1 MIQQCDVFVPPGLY
15 PRVASNT
22 ACWAAL
28 RGRQLQHTVSFLS
41 TLLSQLSHDPC
52 CFSLTALYCFP
63 LFFLHSFELFR
74 YKLLPISLDRW
85 VPPISGF
92 SQATPSLNTALLKC
106 TAIVPNEAFIMTS
119 GQAMFRVGTFLIRTT
134 LILANLPA
142 QTKGYV
148 APASPTRCGGNLTAP
163 SGGPITS
170 PNYPSPYGNNENC
183 EWLITVPAGNTIL
196 LTFQEGPYL
205 EEGSDFFSIYDG
217 ASDSA
222 VELHRITGRDTVINV
237 PSTSNTMFLRFTSDK
252 DLPQRGF
259 KFDYI
264 SRTLNDSAQNECG
277 GYRSGQSGEILS
289 PNHPG
294 SYDNNLVCT
303 WTIVVNPRG
312 YIRLKPK
319 IFILERSRDYLRV
332 YDGDL
337 GFNGIL
343 LGSYTGMISSTS
355 SPGVIYSPNYPAP
368 YGNDMNCTWGIANSQ
383 EGMGIK
389 MTIAEFSLEE
399 RRDKLSIYA
408 GDHVSHNALLGEYS
422 GKDIPE
428 EVISTAK
435 TIHLVLTTDGSIKED
450 GFKIHFEVE
459 WIHHL
464 LEEAGSFHSNN
475 YPHSYRNNLY
485 QEWSI
490 SIDVGKHIRLMFT
503 YFDVQVTEGCT
514 SDYMIIE
521 DPLSLDEMHHCG
533 TCIPTPYISVGH
545 TLHVFFVTDFAIY
558 RTGFSAK
565 YETVQDRSGVGT
577 GYRRKTVAED
587 GYFTV
592 NTTSNRTGWEVVGTE
607 QFLYISVGRVGVWAV
622 SDDSTVMYRKGTFR
636 GAGTAGITSDN
647 PEGTSWDSV
656 PTANM
661 KEVSVSSR
669 TGQLWAV
676 EIGGRVWRSPFYCEI
691 SVKSNWEAIEG
702 CFSSVSVGRSG
713 VWAVDFEGEVY
724 HRAGTFLNE
733 TAPEKR
739 LCAEDEVICPY
750 SDKCIKECRVCDGTV
765 DCGDDDDTDERNCW
779 FANCPEKHRR
789 VCAGEVGCYSPTRVC
804 DGERNCGEITEDE
817 RDCPDSCVHHWKRN
831 YLLQRDEIQCRDLS
845 GCVRIT
851 KVCDGQKDCAD
862 GSDEINCYDFCS
874 LHGTFGDAAYW
885 KCRDSPSCVKGEFLC
900 NGISDC
906 ADESDEENCDYCG
919 LHEMTGFSKWDREIF
934 KEGTDMLYLLHES
947 CIPFDKVCDGYDDW
961 YFQDEISCA
970 QGIPTVHLCERCPH
984 FENTCLPL
992 GDDSYCDTIIQCD
1005 NGEDEDNC
1013 DDKCEQSGQPG
1024 WTCKCDQIT
1033 GCYKPD
1039 DICDGRK
1046 QCHSLAGND
1055 CHDDEQHCEEYCRTF
1070 GGFDCGPPWHQCIS
1084 LHRVCDEHPD
1094 CNYMDNATMEFYGP
1108 TDEQN
1113 CGTCDGY
1120 WVALEEYKEKRKE
1133 EGLTTSDEYNYK
1145 CNSGKCA
1152 ATFNLCDDR
1161 DFCGNWEDEQDC
1173 DITTCMDTAV
1183 RLGVSDQYKE
1193 IEVAQNCDGKD
1204 DCRTGVD
1211 ENPRRCGIGA
1221 CLLPVD
1227 LLVKDYAVTEG
1238 FGARHLNHGSRG
1250 LSLTEWVVDNLEDWL
1265 QITLEHPVQLAAVVV
1280 SGPRS
1285 SHPPPFTL
1293 KYGLGTDCL
1302 TTYME
1307 AGEIKAWRTPANSA
1321 EHYLAIAVHTRVV
1334 MLTPQSALDKTVL
1347 NVGLLGCPIKEQ
1359 RFNDKFCGKGWTM
1372 FEESCY
1378 QMISSPLVW
1387 WAAER
1392 YCQALGGYLAAVNTP
1407 RENEFLRN
1415 NIGNGWIGLKLDA
1428 VVMKKQRK
1436 RIKDLTWSN
1445 GSPAGDAFKEENIAL
1460 DAFQEYLW
1468 RLNDPFCVILE
1479 VQGPWSL
1486 HPCSLLEKE
1495 FICEK
1500 VCDDCMARE
1509 TNCGNIRCG
1518 LPDDYRCGLIYSPG
1532 YPAAFPPSAIC
1543 LGDDTKNTTQC
1554 VDGDLAETQKG
1565 DLDANIPDMTV
1576 CDDCMARETSC
1587 GNIRCGLPDDYR
1599 CGLIYSPGYPAAFP
1613 PSAICLWTID
1623 GPKGSFVTL
1632 LLLDVDLPGY
1642 SSGVCTSRVLQV
1654 RDRFLTVGWNT
1665 IHGLCRG
1672 EDEQKVYVSSSND
1685 MQLAMLATSN
1695 SADIG
1700 GSRGFIATFNIS
1712 TFSPSRQVH
1721 NLPDDARFYDVYRNR
1736 TFVWT
1741 DGIPVTYT
1749 DWSQMDL
1756 RTGFPQP
1763 DGAKINYCVAIVMKN
1778 VRETDQWY
1786 DEACDDRDT
1795 RSFICKRA
1803 AERVTRQGN
1812 SAYKL

>member
-1 MIQQCDVFVPPGLY
+1 
-15 PRVASNT
+15 
-22 ACWAAL
+22 
-28 RGRQLQHTVSFLS
+28 
-41 TLLSQLSHDPC
+41 
-52 CFSLTALYCFP
+52 
-63 LFFLHSFELFR
+63 
-74 YKLLPISLDRW
+74 
-85 VPPISGF
+85 
-92 SQATPSLNTALLKC
+92 
-106 TAIVPNEAFIMTS
+106 MTS
-119 GQAMFRVGTFLIRTT
+119 T
-134 LILANLPA
+134 
-142 QTKGYV
+142 
-148 APASPTRCGGNLTAP
+148 
-163 SGGPITS
+163 
-170 PNYPSPYGNNENC
+170 
-183 EWLITVPAGNTIL
+183 
-196 LTFQEGPYL
+196 
-205 EEGSDFFSIYDG
+205 
-217 ASDSA
+217 
-222 VELHRITGRDTVINV
+222 VELDFH
-237 PSTSNTMFLRFTSDK
+237 SNHVFTYEGFWIRFYTKDK
-252 DLPQRGF
+252 
-259 KFDYI
+259 
-264 SRTLNDSAQNECG
+264 
-277 GYRSGQSGEILS
+277 
-289 PNHPG
+289 
-294 SYDNNLVCT
+294 
-303 WTIVVNPRG
+303 
-312 YIRLKPK
+312 
-319 IFILERSRDYLRV
+319 
-332 YDGDL
+332 
-337 GFNGIL
+337 
-343 LGSYTGMISSTS
+343 
-355 SPGVIYSPNYPAP
+355 
-368 YGNDMNCTWGIANSQ
+368 
-383 EGMGIK
+383 
-389 MTIAEFSLEE
+389 
-399 RRDKLSIYA
+399 
-408 GDHVSHNALLGEYS
+408 
-422 GKDIPE
+422 PE
-428 EVISTAK
+428 N
-435 TIHLVLTTDGSIKED
+435 
-450 GFKIHFEVE
+450 VE

-464 LEEAGSFHSNN
+464 LEEAGSFHSKN

-490 SIDVGKHIRLMFT
+490 SLDVGKHIRRMFT
-503 YFDVQVTEGCT
+503 YFDVQVTEECD
-514 SDYMIIE
+514 SDYLIIE

-545 TLHVFFVTDFAIY
+545 TLHVFVVTDFAIY

-565 YETVQDRSGVGT
+565 YESVQDRSGNVEPSASDVLPSDWLTIGDKIKQISVSTSTNQVWALDIDGKPLRRT
-577 GYRRKTVAED
+577 GISQSTPQ
-587 GYFTV
+587 G
-592 NTTSNRTGWEVVGTE
+592 TGWEVVGTE

-636 GAGTAGITSDN
+636 GAGTAGTSWQAVHIDSKITSSLFNFKTFPVEIDWRGHNIDQIHSGKDFVWIVASYPHFTYGYTIVRKGITSDN

-656 PTANM
+656 QTANM

-750 SDKCIKECRVCDGTV
+750 SEKCIKECRVCDGIV

-845 GCVRIT
+845 GCVKIT

-885 KCRDSPSCVKGEFLC
+885 KCRDSPGCVKGEFLG

-906 ADESDEENCDYCG
+906 ADGSDEENCDELCRSIGYWPCKISIPPFPRCIKG
-919 LHEMTGFSKWDREIF
+919 SGRCNRAVECRDFS
-934 KEGTDMLYLLHES
+934 
-947 CIPFDKVCDGYDDW
+947 
-961 YFQDEISCA
+961 DEI
-970 QGIPTVHLCERCPH
+970 G
-984 FENTCLPL
+984 
-992 GDDSYCDTIIQCD
+992 
-1005 NGEDEDNC
+1005 
-1013 DDKCEQSGQPG
+1013 
-1024 WTCKCDQIT
+1024 
-1033 GCYKPD
+1033 
-1039 DICDGRK
+1039 
-1046 QCHSLAGND
+1046 
-1055 CHDDEQHCEEYCRTF
+1055 
-1070 GGFDCGPPWHQCIS
+1070 
-1084 LHRVCDEHPD
+1084 
-1094 CNYMDNATMEFYGP
+1094 
-1108 TDEQN
+1108 

-1120 WVALEEYKEKRKE
+1120 WAALEEYKEKRRE

-1152 ATFNLCDDR
+1152 TTFNLCDDR

-1183 RLGVSDQYKE
+1183 RFGVSDQYKE

-1211 ENPRRCGIGA
+1211 ENPRRCDIGA

-1227 LLVKDYAVTEG
+1227 LLVKDYIVTEG
-1238 FGARHLNHGSRG
+1238 FGARHLNHGSLG
-1250 LSLTEWVVDNLEDWL
+1250 LSLTEWVVDNIEDWL
-1265 QITLEHPVQLAAVVV
+1265 QITLEHPVQLAAIVV

-1302 TTYME
+1302 TTYIE
-1307 AGEIKAWRTPANSA
+1307 AGEIKVFQTSKVSANSA

-1378 QMISSPLVW
+1378 RIISSPLVW

-1392 YCQALGGYLAAVNTP
+1392 YCQALGGHLAAVNTL
-1407 RENEFLRN
+1407 RENEFLRSN
-1415 NIGNGWIGLKLDA
+1415 TGNGWIGLKLDS
-1428 VVMKKQRK
+1428 VVMKKQRE

-1468 RLNDPFCVILE
+1468 RLNDPLCATLE
-1479 VQGPWSL
+1479 L
-1486 HPCSLLEKE
+1486 HDPSSHSG
-1495 FICEK
+1495 
-1500 VCDDCMARE
+1500 DN
-1509 TNCGNIRCG
+1509 TN
-1518 LPDDYRCGLIYSPG
+1518 
-1532 YPAAFPPSAIC
+1532 
-1543 LGDDTKNTTQC
+1543 NTTQC
-1554 VDGDLAETQKG
+1554 VDGDHDLAETQKG
-1565 DLDANIPDMTV
+1565 DLNANVPDMTV

-1700 GSRGFIATFNIS
+1700 GSRGFMATFNIS

-1721 NLPDDARFYDVYRNR
+1721 NLPDDAGFICPCGWHLFRRNCYQTFRQTVPLNWVESDLKCREYGANLTSVSDRQEMEFLHVLLVTNVVVKRTADPKLFIGFYDVYRNR

-1749 DWSQMDL
+1749 DW
-1756 RTGFPQP
+1756 
-1763 DGAKINYCVAIVMKN
+1763 
-1778 VRETDQWY
+1778 
-1786 DEACDDRDT
+1786 
-1795 RSFICKRA
+1795 
-1803 AERVTRQGN
+1803 
-1812 SAYKL
+1812 